1 MAKIATTVSQN
12 YAQIEIENE
21 KYTVNWMIMIKK
33 CKPLWT
39 VQVHRCSKEMHIHN
53 YLLASTA
60 YFSTTFFKTNTLCM
74 TV

>member
-33 CKPLWT
+33 YANLYGMFRCT
-39 VQVHRCSKEMHIHN
+39 VAPRKCI
-53 YLLASTA
+53 YIIT
-60 YFSTTFFKTNTLCM
+60 Y
-74 TV
+74 